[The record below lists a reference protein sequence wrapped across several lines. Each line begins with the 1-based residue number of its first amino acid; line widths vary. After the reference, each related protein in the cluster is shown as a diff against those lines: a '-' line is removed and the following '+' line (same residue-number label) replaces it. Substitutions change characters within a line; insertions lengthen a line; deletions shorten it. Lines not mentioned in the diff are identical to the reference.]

1 MLARTFFIM
10 AAGTLITLQSAH
22 AQSPRD
28 ASGGTQCWDVLTN
41 TSRDVSKSAGKRK
54 PSDNY
59 DKMQQSSRDD
69 NKVQGPGAEPKDNT
83 GVTVGQHNAAKAKE
97 GSSIRPAGLPNC

>member
-1 MLARTFFIM
+1 MRTGTVSILVAGAFWIM
-10 AAGTLITLQSAH
+10 SPAN
-22 AQSPRD
+22 AQSQRD

-41 TSRDVSKSAGKRK
+41 MSRDVSASAGKRK

-59 DKMQQSSRDD
+59 DSMQQSSSDD

-83 GVTVGQHNAAKAKE
+83 GVTVGQHKSAQAKE